1 MTPGRFGDSRRRRIG
16 LLGGSFN
23 PAHEGHLHVAR
34 RALRA
39 LGLDQVWLLVSPGN
53 PLKPRAGMAPL
64 AERLASARRI
74 ADGRRVIAT
83 DIERALGT
91 RFTADTLRL
100 LCRRF
105 PRADFTFVIGAD
117 NLLQLPRWKQW
128 RGIARCT
135 ALAVLPRPGF
145 TRAALR
151 GQAAQALRRHRRA
164 PGAMRAEQA
173 RSGVTVERASRARG
187 TERACG
193 VLRAERFARH
203 APWCLVPAREHA
215 ASATAIRAAQAW
227 GGPRDRRGP

>member
-1 MTPGRFGDSRRRRIG
+1 VTPGRFGDRRRRRIG

-23 PAHEGHLHVAR
+23 PAHEGHLHVAQ
-34 RALRA
+34 RAARA
-39 LGLDQVWLLVSPGN
+39 LGLHEVWLLVSPGN

-64 AERLASARRI
+64 PDRLDSARRI

-100 LCRRF
+100 LRRRF

-117 NLLQLPRWKQW
+117 NLVQLPRWKGW
-128 RGIARCT
+128 RGIARGV
-135 ALAVLPRPGF
+135 ALAVLPRPGY
-145 TRAALR
+145 TRAALKGR
-151 GQAAQALRRHRRA
+151 AAQALRRHRRA
-164 PGAMRAEQA
+164 PGEMAAA
-173 RSGVTVERASRARG
+173 PARG
-187 TERACG
+187 AI
-193 VLRAERFARH
+193 RAERFARH

-215 ASATAIRAAQAW
+215 ASATAIRAAKAW